1 MVATFLGLPNV
12 EQYTGH
18 SLRRS
23 SATILANTGG
33 WRSSTVAE
41 GYVEESVENKIQ
53 IAKRM
58 FGHAESGTSSS
69 TMRSKITCNN
79 NSTEV
84 VHTASSR
91 VETSEIS
98 FPGMAISNLKECTI
112 NVYFGKQE

>member
-1 MVATFLGLPNV
+1 
-12 EQYTGH
+12 
-18 SLRRS
+18 
-23 SATILANTGG
+23 
-33 WRSSTVAE
+33 
-41 GYVEESVENKIQ
+41 
-53 IAKRM
+53 M

-91 VETSEIS
+91 VETSVIS